1 MAQFYCFI
9 TMTYNVSKFTI
20 MKTSRLLA
28 YAAAGIIA
36 GLLVENRALILRRDV
51 EKGTNKLKKKAGKA
65 ARQMKEKIAG

>member
-1 MAQFYCFI
+1 
-9 TMTYNVSKFTI
+9 

-65 ARQMKEKIAG
+65 AKQMKEKIAG